1 MTSTNTLGIR
11 NGNQIVAYGAT
22 TKRTK
27 EIDITITAGSG
38 ITTIDSVLG
47 ARAIFYAD
55 SAGIWR
61 MDAKITFTA
70 TLATAGGFFLGIDNV
85 VFSSAT
91 NFSQYVSAGIS
102 AAAYQAAGDIIGYTL
117 ANSGNIELDLGAS
130 VTGATRGVLIS
141 MNGIILKQE
150 PTTYTIAANMEGA
163 VNASVYIPAASA
175 TETGLVS
182 TAAQTIAGVKTFSA
196 MPALA
201 TNTPATAGAAG
212 ITGQIAWD
220 ASYIYVCVAT
230 NSWKRAGIA
239 AGW

>member
-1 MTSTNTLGIR
+1 VIFASAAQAVSAFEISN
-11 NGNQIVAYGAT
+11 AT
-22 TKRTK
+22 P
-27 EIDITITAGSG
+27 
-38 ITTIDSVLG
+38 
-47 ARAIFYAD
+47 
-55 SAGIWR
+55 
-61 MDAKITFTA
+61 
-70 TLATAGGFFLGIDNV
+70 ATAQ
-85 VFSSAT
+85 T
-91 NFSQYVSAGIS
+91 GIS
-102 AAAYQAAGDIIGYTL
+102 DGVVTIYHASYNSNGYQISGDVAL
-117 ANSGNIELDLGAS
+117 AS
-130 VTGATRGVLIS
+130 
-141 MNGIILKQE
+141 E
-150 PTTYTIAANMEGA
+150 PTWAAANMEGA
-163 VNASVYIPAASA
+163 VNASVYIPPASA

>member
-1 MTSTNTLGIR
+1 MTATNTLGIR
-11 NGNQIVAYGAT
+11 NGNQIVAYGQTTRQTKVITNAT
-22 TKRTK
+22 SSDIVLAFSGLSGQTLDLAQIMAYRDSGSNWRLRFNFRIAVTGGGSARTSA
-27 EIDITITAGSG
+27 TITFQ
-38 ITTIDSVLG
+38 G
-47 ARAIFYAD
+47 AYAVVFPAKAQAV
-55 SAGIWR
+55 SAVEVSN
-61 MDAKITFTA
+61 A
-70 TLATAGGFFLGIDNV
+70 TPATAQTGVSDGV
-85 VFSSAT
+85 VTIYHASYAS
-91 NFSQYVSAGIS
+91 NGYEIS
-102 AAAYQAAGDIIGYTL
+102 GDVAL
-117 ANSGNIELDLGAS
+117 AS
-130 VTGATRGVLIS
+130 
-141 MNGIILKQE
+141 E
-150 PTTYTIAANMEGA
+150 PTWAAANMEGA
-163 VNASVYIPAASA
+163 VNASVYIPPASA

>member
-11 NGNQIVAYGAT
+11 NGNQIIPYGAT

-27 EIDITITAGSG
+27 EIDIAAYITGSPAF
-38 ITTIDSVLG
+38 TSVSH
-47 ARAIFYAD
+47 AKAIFYAD
-55 SAGIWR
+55 SANVWR
-61 MDAKITFTA
+61 MRFNISTAFNSTTITTVTA
-70 TLATAGGFFLGIDNV
+70 TIANV
-85 VFSSAT
+85 AFKSGPNQS
-91 NFSQYVSAGIS
+91 IS
-102 AAAYQAAGDIIGYTL
+102 AYMAGTGTINSTIKCYTGSADGTL
-117 ANSGNIELDLGAS
+117 NAVFPSTDSAVAVTFSGDVELNA
-130 VTGATRGVLIS
+130 
-141 MNGIILKQE
+141 E
-150 PTTYTIAANMEGA
+150 PTTYTTAANMEGA
-163 VNASVYIPAASA
+163 VNASVYIPPASA